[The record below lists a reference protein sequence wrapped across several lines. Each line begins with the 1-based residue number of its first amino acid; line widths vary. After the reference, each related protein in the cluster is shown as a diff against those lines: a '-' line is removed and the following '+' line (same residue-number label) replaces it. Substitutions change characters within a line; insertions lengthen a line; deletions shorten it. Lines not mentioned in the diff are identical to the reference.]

1 MLFSLQILKMAKYRC
16 DVSSSFLVV
25 CLFVCLVSQSRAWQS
40 VDELVNV
47 ETLESSDVENL
58 TLYQRPELA
67 VTLTKL
73 HAWRLTRLSKCVF
86 LDADTLVS
94 MDGPCL
100 FGICRLRLGCVR
112 VCVCVCVCTC
122 TNCAHARVRVCVC
135 ACICVTP

>member
-1 MLFSLQILKMAKYRC
+1 M
-16 DVSSSFLVV
+16 
-25 CLFVCLVSQSRAWQS
+25 W
-40 VDELVNV
+40 DELVNV

-100 FGICRLRLGCVR
+100 FNICRLRLGCVR
-112 VCVCVCVCTC
+112 VCTCSCV
-122 TNCAHARVRVCVC
+122 CAHARVCVCVSVCMCVC